1 MFPVGSSDRKAQ
13 GESRMAKRFF
23 TVLVLPDATSPPKKF
38 HISKTVLT
46 TFAIGA
52 ALSLVM
58 VSFFLYQYVGLNV
71 QLLELRRLRREVS
84 DRSVLSEKMQQVQT
98 DLARVRD
105 LDRQVRGVVGLDKAP
120 AEPTPALAQGG
131 DETVSR
137 NALVAALKQRTGQ
150 FTEWVNRDL
159 TALGQEITTRE
170 KSLRDLKTYLDE
182 RAAALSSL
190 PTILPVKGLITAG
203 FGGRTS
209 PFTGK
214 REYHEG
220 LDIAAPYGTPIV
232 ATADGV
238 VTFAG
243 PLVAYGNV
251 VFIDHGRGFATF
263 YGHNSS
269 NKVRE
274 GQRVRRGDVIAYIGT
289 TGRTTGPHV
298 HYEVHVNGVISN
310 PLKYAVET
318 SGVKFASD
326 VEAENPS

>member
-1 MFPVGSSDRKAQ
+1 
-13 GESRMAKRFF
+13 MAKQFF

-38 HISKTVLT
+38 HVSKTVLSA
-46 TFAIGA
+46 FAAGA
-52 ALSLVM
+52 VLSLV
-58 VSFFLYQYVGLNV
+58 VLFFFLYQYVGLNV
-71 QLLELRRLRREVS
+71 QLLELRKLRREVAE
-84 DRSVLSEKMQQVQT
+84 RSVLPEKLQQVQT
-98 DLARVRD
+98 ELARLRD

-120 AEPTPALAQGG
+120 AEPAPALAQGG

-150 FTEWVNRDL
+150 FAEWVNRDL
-159 TALGQEITTRE
+159 TALGEEINTRE
-170 KSLRDLKTYLDE
+170 KSLRELKTYLDE

-190 PTILPVKGLITAG
+190 PTILPIKGMVTAG
-203 FGGRTS
+203 FGNRTS
-209 PFTGK
+209 PFTGV

-263 YGHNSS
+263 YGHNST
-269 NKVRE
+269 NHVRE
-274 GQRVRRGDVIAYIGT
+274 GQRVRRGDVVAYVGT

-310 PLKYAVET
+310 PLKYVVDT
-318 SGVKFASD
+318 SGVKIASD
-326 VEAENPS
+326 VEAESPS